1 MSAALTAIGA
11 FLDAVAKLFRAAIAL
26 LLAAILII
34 NAANIFSRSL
44 FGVAFDW
51 VFHWTILMFVWLVCL
66 GFYAY
71 LQAGR
76 DVVVELIAKRT
87 PMAVR
92 RALAVAAD
100 LVGLVFMYMILSPA
114 VAFLSLQTGNME
126 TIALPIWVRSL
137 PLFIT
142 AVFLT
147 LHFVV
152 HALQVIIGDVEPF
165 AGAQHGSDEK
175 AGAPQ

>member
-1 MSAALTAIGA
+1 MLM
-11 FLDAVAKLFRAAIAL
+11 
-26 LLAAILII
+26 I
-34 NAANIFSRSL
+34 NAANILWRSL

-71 LQAGR
+71 LRAGR
-76 DVVVELIAKRT
+76 DVVVDLLATRV
-87 PMAVR
+87 PSLFR
-92 RALAVAAD
+92 RGLAVAAD
-100 LVGLVFMYMILSPA
+100 LIGLVFMFMILSPA
-114 VAFLSLQTGNME
+114 VEFLSLQTGNME

-152 HALQVIIGDVEPF
+152 HALQVIIGDVDPF
-165 AGAQHGSDEK
+165 AHSQHHANEEV
-175 AGAPQ
+175 GAPE